1 MSLLR
6 AFGQRKIQPF
16 LLRLAMNRRVKKV
29 CERLLPLVT
38 VEDCGGC
45 PLREHCEIAYV
56 GFRNLCRRAGID
68 GD

>member
-6 AFGQRKIQPF
+6 ALGQRKIQPF
-16 LLRLAMNRRVKKV
+16 LIRLASNRRIKGI

-38 VEDCGGC
+38 VEDCGSC
-45 PLREHCEIAYV
+45 SLREHCKMACV

-68 GD
+68 SD